1 MMRIKSNKGREI
13 TMFFTQLGRVAA
25 GLASLILVSA
35 CAVHGL
41 PTSVGSR
48 EIVLEGIPISEDEA
62 NIFSTWKCVEY
73 YDGWRTLV
81 EVGIFSNPDLSTT
94 GFVLYDGKN
103 TGVPT
108 SYQRQGLNRRW
119 DWGTGGAS
127 YAFVIKPDGTGF
139 YYDFSSVPAGET
151 TESKESYKCHK

>member
-1 MMRIKSNKGREI
+1 MRTKFNKGREI

-25 GLASLILVSA
+25 GLASVILVSA

-62 NIFSTWKCVEY
+62 NIFCTWKCVEY
-73 YDGWRTLV
+73 FDGWRTLV
-81 EVGIFSNPDLSTT
+81 EVGIFSDPDLSTT

-103 TGVPT
+103 TGDPT
-108 SYQRQGLNRRW
+108 SYRRQGLNRRW
-119 DWGTGGAS
+119 DWGSKGSRFSFIIEPDNTGR
-127 YAFVIKPDGTGF
+127 
-139 YYDFSSVPAGET
+139 YYERKQIGRAHV
-151 TESKESYKCHK
+151 

>member
-1 MMRIKSNKGREI
+1 MRIKSNKGREI

-25 GLASLILVSA
+25 GLASVILVSA
-35 CAVHGL
+35 CAVSGL
-41 PTSVGSR
+41 PNPVGSR
-48 EIVLEGIPISEDEA
+48 EIVLEGILISEDET

-119 DWGTGGAS
+119 DWGSNGSRFSFIVEPDNTGR
-127 YAFVIKPDGTGF
+127 
-139 YYDFSSVPAGET
+139 YYDFSSVPDGES
-151 TESKESYKCHK
+151 TESKESYKCYQ